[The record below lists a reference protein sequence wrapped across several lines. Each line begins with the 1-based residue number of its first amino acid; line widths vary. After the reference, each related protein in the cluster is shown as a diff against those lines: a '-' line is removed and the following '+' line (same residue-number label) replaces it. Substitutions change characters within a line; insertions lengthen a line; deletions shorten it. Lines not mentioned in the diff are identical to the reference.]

1 MLCLHKGLDLA
12 PRVRRRVLDS
22 MDLTKLQ
29 GPPWGATLDGRSRY
43 ENIKLEGDNA
53 DVGGSWR
60 FWLFASIIFHN
71 ILVCLGRA
79 RSHWEAAP
87 LLVLFARGDP
97 ESLLAAAWR
106 KAVLQGLGVRSSVLS
121 SLSSKSLQEEVL
133 SLRTNVDQ
141 PSKVELEAV
150 SQDRL
155 RSVRLAAVHG
165 SWIDF
170 RLRQDLS
177 WQKTMGR

>member
-1 MLCLHKGLDLA
+1 
-12 PRVRRRVLDS
+12 

-29 GPPWGATLDGRSRY
+29 GPWGATRDGRSRY
-43 ENIKLEGDNA
+43 EHIKMEGDNA

-60 FWLFASIIFHN
+60 FWLFASITFHK

-133 SLRTNVDQ
+133 SLRTNAGS
-141 PSKVELEAV
+141 SKVELEAV